1 MARRCLSCV
10 GVVCSLLLSA
20 CGGGGGSS
28 SGGEG
33 GSDAYGVRV
42 LHAAIDGSP
51 VDVRSSLRAEPVLL
65 QAVFAGTKGYRSIPR
80 GEQTL
85 ALTRPFSSSD
95 VIASFNTSVGS
106 GDRYS
111 ILLYGD
117 NLTFGLR
124 ARLIADD
131 VPASITGSAV
141 RVVNGVTGASALV
154 VAVGS
159 GQVTQVGFG
168 ENSGYI
174 QTASGSVHISA
185 SRSADGSAV
194 VSTNRTLEEGRA
206 YTILIAGQIGYYVR
220 SNMFVDK

>member
-1 MARRCLSCV
+1 MSCRCLSSL

-28 SGGEG
+28 SSSDGS
-33 GSDAYGVRV
+33 SDAYGVRV

-51 VDVRSSLRAEPVLL
+51 VDVRSSLRADPVLL
-65 QAVFAGTKGYRSIPR
+65 QAVFAGTKGYRSIPS

-95 VIASFNTSVGS
+95 AIASFNTSVGS

-124 ARLIADD
+124 ARLISDD
-131 VPASITGSAV
+131 VPASIAGSAV
-141 RVVNGVTGASALV
+141 RVVNGVTGASSLV

-168 ENSGYI
+168 ENSEYI

-185 SRSADGSAV
+185 SRSADGSVV